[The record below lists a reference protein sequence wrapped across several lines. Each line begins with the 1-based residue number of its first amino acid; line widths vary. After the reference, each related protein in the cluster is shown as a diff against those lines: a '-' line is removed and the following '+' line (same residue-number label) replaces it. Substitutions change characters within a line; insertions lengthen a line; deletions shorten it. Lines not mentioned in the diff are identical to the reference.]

1 MLIPEAAPVDPRTV
15 DPRAADLL
23 TIDRGNSTLDLLLH
37 GDPPVRRRMAVRDL
51 EGRDSIQADRIL
63 AGLPRRPTRAVG
75 ATVVRGGLQLVAAGL
90 ARLGLR
96 LELAGVDLPCPLRTR
111 YGDPKSLGVD
121 RWLTA
126 LAAHRE
132 HGAAIVVDCGTAIT
146 VDAIDADGTFLG
158 GAIAPGLRAMAAGL
172 AGAASSLPAFDSS
185 RPVSV
190 PATSSP
196 AAVDAGVVLAFTGA
210 VDRLVADLR
219 STQSVSIPVLIT
231 GGDAELY
238 LRHGRVATRHVSD
251 LLHRGLRWL
260 ANSTPASSC

>member
-1 MLIPEAAPVDPRTV
+1 MTIPEDAPIDPPLADHHT
-15 DPRAADLL
+15 ADLL
-23 TIDRGNSTLDLLLH
+23 TIDRGNSTLDLMLH
-37 GDPPVRRRMAVRDL
+37 GDPSMRRRLPVREL
-51 EGRDSIQADRIL
+51 EDFGSVL
-63 AGLPRRPTRAVG
+63 AALPRRPSRAVG
-75 ATVVRGGLQLVAAGL
+75 ATVVSGGLQLVAAKL
-90 ARLGLR
+90 ARVGLR
-96 LELAGVDLPCPLRTR
+96 LELAGVDLPCPLPTR
-111 YGDPKSLGVD
+111 YGDAKTLGVD
-121 RWLTA
+121 RWVTA

-132 HGAAIVVDCGTAIT
+132 HGAAIVIDCGTAIT
-146 VDAIDADGTFLG
+146 VDAVDAAGIFLG

-172 AGAASSLPAFDSS
+172 AAAAPALSTFDPS

-196 AAVDAGVVLAFTGA
+196 AAVDAGVVLAFAGA

-219 STQSVSIPVLIT
+219 SAFSGSVPVLIT

-260 ANSTPASSC
+260 AKSTSASSA